1 MTGESTT
8 ENGTRTL
15 AEFIVGTRLADLP
28 VDLLPHVRRSILDCL
43 GVAIGAAREEPVD
56 VVLRLVDTLG
66 GNPQA
71 TIWATDRRT
80 SVTHAALANGYMA
93 HVLDFD
99 DSYVPEVTVLHG
111 NAPILPA
118 AVAVGEW
125 RDASGAD
132 LALAF
137 ALGFEVAARIA
148 LAAGSSM
155 FGRYHVTG
163 LVGGFGATA
172 AVGKLLGLKSQ
183 QLTYALG
190 IANAQAGATG
200 QYLGTMTKPLHAG
213 RGAMSGVYAGLLAQE
228 DFTSAEDALAGP
240 SGFHDAFPS
249 DRNFEAMLGELGK
262 RWELRRAAFKPY
274 ACGVVQHALLDGV
287 LALREEHSFSALD
300 VEAVE
305 GRVNPHVLRA
315 TGKTDPQTD
324 LESKFSAYHSVAML
338 LIQGAAGPEQYAAN
352 YAQDAEVR
360 ALRSRVHLT
369 ADEQMRSDEAHIRI
383 VLRDGRALEKHVP
396 HASGTAANPMSD
408 QQLQRK
414 FHLLVDPILGQER
427 ATSIVE
433 TVDKIEKLSSV
444 RTLTA
449 LLEGSPRS

>member
-1 MTGESTT
+1 MADGSTT
-8 ENGTRTL
+8 ENGTRAL
-15 AEFIVGTRLADLP
+15 AKFVVGARLEDLP
-28 VDLLPHVRRSILDCL
+28 DDLLPHVRRSILDCL
-43 GVAIGAAREEPVD
+43 GVAIGAIREQPVEI
-56 VVLRLVDTLG
+56 VLRLVDTLG
-66 GNPQA
+66 GAPQA

-99 DSYVPEVTVLHG
+99 DSYVPEITVLHG
-111 NAPILPA
+111 NAPILPP
-118 AVAVGEW
+118 AVAIGEW
-125 RDASGAD
+125 RDGTGAD

-172 AVGKLLGLKSQ
+172 AVGKLLNLNAQ
-183 QLTYALG
+183 QLTYAFG
-190 IANAQAGATG
+190 VANAQAGATG

-228 DFTSAEDALAGP
+228 DFTSAPDALTGPAG
-240 SGFHDAFPS
+240 FNDAYPS
-249 DRNFEAMLGELGK
+249 DRNFAALLGELGT

-287 LALREEHSFSALD
+287 LELREMHGVRAED

-338 LIQGAAGPEQYAAN
+338 LLQGAAGPQQYAGE
-352 YAQDAEVR
+352 YAQDAAVR
-360 ALRSRVHLT
+360 ALRSRVRLT
-369 ADEQMRSDEAHIRI
+369 VDEQMRSDEAHVQI
-383 VLRDGRALEKHVP
+383 VLRDGRVLERHVP
-396 HASGTAANPMSD
+396 HASGTAANPMTD
-408 QQLQRK
+408 EQLRRK
-414 FHLLVDPILGQER
+414 FHLLVDPILGQDR
-427 ATSIVE
+427 ARSIVDA
-433 TVDKIEKLSSV
+433 VNAIEKLPSV

-449 LLEGSPRS
+449 LLTGSRAP